1 MNKILF
7 GALAT
12 SLVGATGFAS
22 DTEWSELD
30 RELAAY
36 NSAAPL
42 TQDSTGPFVSGWLI
56 GAITSDDTP
65 DDNVNDVLGTGVAAS
80 RINLQGDLG
89 NNYSFKLGFDFTDTA
104 ELWKDQNGTDVNGD
118 GIGDPAAAPS
128 TAGLTD
134 AYVNVG
140 FSEGVSITVGG
151 FRPTVLASSSV
162 QRNHTLFIE
171 RSYLGRQYAYR
182 DAGAALN
189 FGWDR
194 INAQIA
200 IMNGNSGSFDDLA
213 YYLHADID
221 LLGTGSDYEG
231 GYAALE
237 GTNLNIGVTYTD
249 DGSDV
254 TAINAAGGGATKA
267 AGDSRD
273 ATQLAF
279 YATLATGGFTLWG
292 EMVDQDD
299 DVVVAGGMGTTPYSV
314 GLGYMFGEQYEVAFR
329 WDDYDTMD
337 SITRYNFGLNYYV
350 QGHDIKWQLNFAS
363 GSDDD
368 LTNGN
373 FENDVIALAIAV
385 GF

>member
-56 GAITSDDTP
+56 GAIVSDDTE
-65 DDNVNDVLGTGVAAS
+65 DINGNKTLGTGVLAS

-89 NNYSFKLGFDFTDTA
+89 NNYSFKLGFDFTDTG
-104 ELWKDQNGTDVNGD
+104 ELWKDQNGTDLNGD
-118 GIGDPAAAPS
+118 GTGDPAALAS

-140 FSEGVSITVGG
+140 FTEGVSVTVGG

-171 RSYLGRQYAYR
+171 RSFLGQQYSAR
-182 DAGAALN
+182 DSGLALN

-194 INAQIA
+194 INAQVA
-200 IMNGNSGSFDDLA
+200 VMNGNSGTMDEFA

-231 GYAALE
+231 GYASLE
-237 GTNLNIGVTYTD
+237 GTNFNIGVTYTD

-254 TAINAAGGGATKA
+254 TAINAAGLGSTKA

-273 ATQLAF
+273 ATQLAVD
-279 YATLATGGFTLWG
+279 ASVAAGGFTVWG

-299 DVVVAGGMGTTPYSV
+299 DVKVAGGAGTTPYSV
-314 GLGYMFGEQYEVAFR
+314 GLAYLFGEQYEVALR
-329 WDDYDTMD
+329 WDDYDTTD
-337 SITRYNFGLNYYV
+337 KVTRYNFGLNYYV

-373 FENDVIALAIAV
+373 FENDIFAVAVAV